1 MPISLQTFSNHIQQ
15 LTYQLVRYQGI
26 CDRVFLEQLEVTS
39 AQAYALL
46 AFRQTASLT
55 MNDLSEAM
63 GLANSTMTRTVDQ
76 LVQKG
81 LVDREPD
88 SEDRR
93 VVRVRLSG
101 QGQKTQLAVK
111 SVLQDFFKQALSEI
125 PEGEREAVLQSLESV
140 KRAIANGLASCCD
153 VTVPAR

>member
-1 MPISLQTFSNHIQQ
+1 MITLQTFSSHIQQ

-26 CDRVFLEQLEVTS
+26 CDRFLLEQLGVTS
-39 AQAYALL
+39 AQAYTLL
-46 AFRQTASLT
+46 AFPQTASLT
-55 MNDLSEAM
+55 MNDLSETM

-81 LVDREPD
+81 FVEREPD

-93 VVRVRLSG
+93 IVRVRLSG
-101 QGQKTQLAVK
+101 QGQKTQSIVK
-111 SVLQDFFKQALSEI
+111 GVLQDFFEQALSDI

-140 KRAIANGLASCCD
+140 NRAIANGLTSCCG
-153 VTVPAR
+153 VAVPGR